1 MQRPRAL
8 GLIVLMCLTAST
20 VNGAESKRKSA
31 EEQRRAE
38 QQHQAE
44 EDARQAEAMK
54 KQAQAELEEAQRK
67 KEELERQIQA
77 QQQQQQ
83 QQQQQAQAEKKPAGP
98 EPKLNLP
105 IRYFVYTALF
115 SGLGYATGF
124 LSRGP
129 ERDLRD
135 PAKHPTQAKTLSLYR
150 RARYGG
156 ILSKGF
162 YSLSGAMGAY
172 ATYKTQ
178 SAVRQYLTA
187 KAQQSAALERE
198 QNQRLAQAQSPEAQK
213 AMEVANALLLPPE
226 PAATELLV
234 TAPEPPPLQ
243 AGFFLGP
250 AGDASVSLSVSF

>member
-1 MQRPRAL
+1 MQRPQTL
-8 GLIVLMCLTAST
+8 GLIVLMCLSAST
-20 VNGAESKRKSA
+20 VYGAEKRKSA
-31 EEQRRAE
+31 EEQRAE
-38 QQHQAE
+38 QQRQAE
-44 EDARQAEAMK
+44 EDARKAEELK
-54 KQAQAELEEAQRK
+54 QQAQAELEE
-67 KEELERQIQA
+67 
-77 QQQQQQ
+77 QQ
-83 QQQQQAQAEKKPAGP
+83 KPAGP

-105 IRYFVYTALF
+105 IRYFVYTAVF

-135 PAKHPTQAKTLSLYR
+135 PAKHPTQDKTLSLYR

-172 ATYKTQ
+172 ASYKTQ
-178 SAVRQYLTA
+178 SAVREYLKATA
-187 KAQQSAALERE
+187 QQQQSAALERE
-198 QNQRLAQAQSPEAQK
+198 AKQRLAQAQSSEEQK
-213 AMEVANALLLPPE
+213 AIEVANALMLPPE
-226 PAATELLV
+226 PVATELLI